1 MPRRPRRSQN
11 RSRPSRREV
20 ERELESGDGPDD
32 LPQLTVSEALNYEV
46 EKIAPGVLQ
55 VVETGELRRGDDTD
69 NGGDT

>member
-32 LPQLTVSEALNYEV
+32 LPQLTVSEALKFTV
-46 EKIAPGVLQ
+46 ETVAPGVLQ
-55 VVETGELRRGDDTD
+55 IQETGELRRGDAD
-69 NGGDT
+69 GGER